1 MRNKLS
7 LNLIIKSGFY
17 LFVIFT
23 WHSCNYTQ
31 NHKVKNAV
39 NKQEYKSLDISQ
51 YDLKRVTISGIGEIF
66 IPKKTKLKWIIYNQ
80 DDSTLS
86 INFTSTPML
95 VNRNI
100 SFFSSLKISV
110 SYIESSLVNELNEV
124 FLKNKKDILSS
135 EVHDVIKVKDTKKE
149 LIAIL
154 IDKEDYYFRIIQKSN
169 VKYNEKNFTF
179 SQTLYYAS
187 KVKKQFD
194 IEQLKKTEQVLLGKN
209 TIYKFLP
216 TFLNYLECQ

>member
-1 MRNKLS
+1 MKQKIFISIITILLS
-7 LNLIIKSGFY
+7 CTTKIEK
-17 LFVIFT
+17 
-23 WHSCNYTQ
+23 
-31 NHKVKNAV
+31 
-39 NKQEYKSLDISQ
+39 DISQ
-51 YDLKRVTISGIGEIF
+51 YDLKQVTINGFGEIF
-66 IPKKTKLKWIIYNQ
+66 IPQKTKLRAIIYNQ

-95 VNRNI
+95 ANRNI
-100 SFFSSLKISV
+100 SFFSSLDINV

-135 EVHDVIKVKDTKKE
+135 EVQDVIKVKDTKKE

-154 IDKEDYYFRIIQKSN
+154 IDKEGYYFRIIQKSN
-169 VKYNEKNFTF
+169 VKYNGKNFMF

-187 KVKKQFD
+187 RIKKQFD
-194 IEQLKKTEQVLLGKN
+194 IEQLKKTEQVLFKKN

-216 TFLNYLECQ
+216 TLLNYLECQ